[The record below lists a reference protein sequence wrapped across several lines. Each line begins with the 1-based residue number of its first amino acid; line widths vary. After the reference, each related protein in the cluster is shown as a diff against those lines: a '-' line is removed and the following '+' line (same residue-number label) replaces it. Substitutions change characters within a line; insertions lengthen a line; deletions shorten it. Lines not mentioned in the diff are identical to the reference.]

1 MTQQKPELIREP
13 SSLDVAIVFGIL
25 IALLAA
31 SYMLFG
37 KDAVLGPNQVA
48 LIFSSVIAG
57 IIAHKNG
64 MEWEGVSQS
73 VVDGVAAG
81 PSAIFILLAV
91 GALIGSWAL
100 SGALAA
106 MIFYGLEFLNPDYFY
121 ISALALCA
129 LLATAVGSSWT
140 VIGTIGVGLM
150 GIAPSLGMS
159 PEITAGAIVSEAFFG
174 DRTSPLS
181 DTLNLATALRLP
193 PFVKIFAGALVGGIV
208 TAVLNPQVAIEFAG
222 DATLPAPIGILKG
235 VWLALSTGFVSHTG
249 EPTLD
254 ELLSRRGM
262 SHMLNTIWLI
272 MSALAFGALVE
283 HAGLVQ
289 RIVNPIAA
297 RARTIGG
304 LIASVAVCCIGT
316 NIVTADQYILSA
328 ATLAI
333 STVSF
338 AGFAFFCLLS
348 PIMTVVIGAPVI
360 RIIRIEPKSRIRTS
374 RGLGSHGRFE
384 RCVC

>member
-316 NIVTADQYILSA
+316 NIVTADQYICCSNPGDLYRQFRR
-328 ATLAI
+328 LRI
-333 STVSF
+333 FLPTVSNHD
-338 AGFAFFCLLS
+338 
-348 PIMTVVIGAPVI
+348 
-360 RIIRIEPKSRIRTS
+360 SRNRRPCHS
-374 RGLGSHGRFE
+374 DYQN
-384 RCVC
+384 